1 MGGGE
6 GEPEA
11 GSHQPNGKDDEHV
24 STNYEVED
32 VDGDLMT
39 VSVKVSD
46 HGEKTFHFLVQRE
59 QLSGDV
65 GGGISSERRKEYRR

>member
-6 GEPEA
+6 GDPEA
-11 GSHQPNGKDDEHV
+11 GRHQPNGKDDEHV
-24 STNYEVED
+24 SINYEVED
-32 VDGDLMT
+32 TDGDLMT

-46 HGEKTFHFLVQRE
+46 HGEKTFHIVQRE

>member
-1 MGGGE
+1 M
-6 GEPEA
+6 
-11 GSHQPNGKDDEHV
+11 

-46 HGEKTFHFLVQRE
+46 HGEKTFHFIVQRE

>member
-1 MGGGE
+1 M
-6 GEPEA
+6 
-11 GSHQPNGKDDEHV
+11 

-46 HGEKTFHFLVQRE
+46 HGENTFHFLVQRE
-59 QLSGDV
+59 QLSDDV